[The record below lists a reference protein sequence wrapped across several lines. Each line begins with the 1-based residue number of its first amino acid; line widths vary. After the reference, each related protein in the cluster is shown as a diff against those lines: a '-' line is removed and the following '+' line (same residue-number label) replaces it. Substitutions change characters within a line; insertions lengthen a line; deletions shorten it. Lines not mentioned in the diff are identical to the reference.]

1 MGDWLQVYNVA
12 DVVPFIEALSK
23 LAEQYYPD
31 KIDVS
36 KDAVSILGISMMYVL
51 NKSLEK
57 DKKPELYAAGG
68 ICNICRDKRK
78 ELQHC
83 NCNEALKRG
92 AYCEKCQL
100 DLQALKK
107 CGCEKA
113 AVYELLGTGMVG
125 GPTQVLTRYHEKDTT
140 RIRCYVYGEK
150 RKLTKS
156 IIGYDANALYLY
168 CSRDVMPCG
177 KDTLVV
183 NEKLFD

>member
-1 MGDWLQVYNVA
+1 MFPYKWLDSYEKLKNIMLGPVGYEDFYSSLKATIVKDGYEQLSKMFKANDCITMGDWLQVYNIS

-31 KIDVS
+31 KINVS
-36 KDAVSILGISMMYVL
+36 KDAVSIPGISMMYVL

-57 DKKPELYAAGG
+57 DKKPELYAPGG

-92 AYCEKCQL
+92 AYCEECQL
-100 DLQALKK
+100 DLQALQK

-113 AVYELLGTGMVG
+113 AVYELLRTGMVG
-125 GPTQVLTRYHEKDTT
+125 GPT
-140 RIRCYVYGEK
+140 
-150 RKLTKS
+150 
-156 IIGYDANALYLY
+156 
-168 CSRDVMPCG
+168 
-177 KDTLVV
+177 
-183 NEKLFD
+183 